1 MPRFL
6 RSEKLPGCCEQGA
19 NAMTNF
25 ESEVLGRLRALD
37 QIVILAIASAS
48 LLDPDPERFIRG
60 LLVAARSN
68 IRMINDRSDPAEK
81 AVGIH
86 ATAAFEN
93 IADHSQSLP

>member
-1 MPRFL
+1 
-6 RSEKLPGCCEQGA
+6 
-19 NAMTNF
+19 MTNF

-37 QIVILAIASAS
+37 QIVILAIAIAS

-86 ATAAFEN
+86 ATAFEN
-93 IADHSQSLP
+93 IADPLAVFALNVRKPSGRG